1 MTLHMKRLIRLVEC
15 ETCGQRLA
23 EEDAGFDLEFKAWY
37 CDLGQP
43 DDCWME
49 HLDDKYGKDR

>member
-1 MTLHMKRLIRLVEC
+1 MTKKVIRLVEC

-23 EEDAGFDLEFKAWY
+23 EEDAGFDLEFKAYY
-37 CDLGQP
+37 CALGQP
-43 DDCWME
+43 DDCWMK